1 VQGRVGR
8 GFRVEKTSPLHGTAF
23 AAQPVGLSMHA
34 TERAM
39 TAELTSTEVLAL
51 LFPEPPVAGSPV
63 KTVTAFVLDPH
74 LGLQLQSIVPN
85 RNLLQRVRVAARA
98 NEGTPIID
106 PYTREVIGYELAPL
120 AVA

>member
-1 VQGRVGR
+1 
-8 GFRVEKTSPLHGTAF
+8 
-23 AAQPVGLSMHA
+23 MHA